1 MFIRYMQ
8 SPQHF
13 RFSNVIM
20 NSKLEK
26 KGTTVLDHSDCLDAV
41 ITEAGE
47 DTNSSF
53 ADTGKSSVEVWFSL
67 LLK

>member
-1 MFIRYMQ
+1 
-8 SPQHF
+8 
-13 RFSNVIM
+13 M

-26 KGTTVLDHSDCLDAV
+26 KGTTVLDYSDCLDAV